1 MAKKRIRRKSI
12 KMKKIGF
19 WEAYSIGVGGM
30 IGGGIFAVL
39 GLTILLAK
47 GAAPVAFIFAGIIA
61 LLTSYSYAKLSVR
74 YPSEGGTVEYLVR
87 AFGNNI
93 FTAYLNTLL
102 LASYVI
108 MLSLYS
114 YAFGSYASALFLGY
128 EMELAKKLF
137 IVFVIVFFT
146 VINALGAYIS
156 GKAED
161 VMVFM
166 KVGILLFF
174 SVLGFFTGDF
184 SKLSPEHWESILKIM
199 TGGLIIFLAYEGFEL
214 IANTAQDV
222 KDPEKTLPKAFYAA
236 VSTVIFVYVLVSA
249 VAVANLTYE
258 EVQKY
263 QDYALAVAA
272 KPFLG
277 QAGFVL
283 IGIAALLSTASAIN
297 ATLYGSARVSYLVA
311 KFGALPREITKH
323 VWKHATEGLLILA
336 ILTIIFA
343 TTFNLEN
350 ISIAGSLGF
359 LIIFAG
365 VNLANVKL
373 ARYTDSNRLISFTAF
388 LLCVISIIVLIGY
401 NLKTNPD
408 ALASSFVVLVLTLLF
423 EITYRFFTKVR
434 LKEYIDWR
442 LEEGEKIIQE
452 HEKLIPKLTKKI
464 KEEYDNAE
472 VYLTG
477 KLAEKGKEKAG
488 HINLIVITDEDILD
502 REKEEQNLKK
512 LLNLKDYHPV
522 HITFIHRGEKAKLN
536 KNLKKVL

>member
-1 MAKKRIRRKSI
+1 
-12 KMKKIGF
+12 MKKIGF

-102 LASYVI
+102 LAAYVI

-128 EMELAKKLF
+128 ELELVKKIF

-161 VMVFM
+161 IMVFM

-174 SVLGFFTGDF
+174 SALGFLTGDF

-222 KDPEKTLPKAFYAA
+222 EDPERTLPKAFYAA
-236 VSTVIFVYVLVSA
+236 VTTVIFIYVLVSA
-249 VAVANLTYE
+249 VAVANLSYE

-311 KFGALPREITKH
+311 KFGALPKDISKR
-323 VWKHATEGLLILA
+323 VWKHATEGLIILA
-336 ILTIIFA
+336 GLTIIFA

-373 ARYTDSNRLISFTAF
+373 AYYTDSNRFISFIAF
-388 LLCVISIIVLIGY
+388 LLCIISIAVLIGY
-401 NLKTNPD
+401 NLKTNPE
-408 ALASSFVVLVLTLLF
+408 ALASSTVVLVLTLIF
-423 EITYRFFTKVR
+423 EIVYRFFTKR
-434 LKEYIDWR
+434 TLEEYIDWR
-442 LEEGEKIIQE
+442 LRKREQIIQNYE
-452 HEKLIPKLTKKI
+452 NYLKDILKRI
-464 KEEYDNAE
+464 KEGFGKAE
-472 VYLTG
+472 VYLVG
-477 KLAEKGKEKAG
+477 SLLRGKEKAA
-488 HINLIVITDEDILD
+488 HINLVLIL
-502 REKEEQNLKK
+502 EKEIENLKK
-512 LLNLKDYHPV
+512 EEHKILEKLGLEEYHPV
-522 HITFIHRGEKAKLN
+522 NIKIATKKEREK
-536 KNLKKVL
+536 LKKEGRRVL

>member
-1 MAKKRIRRKSI
+1 
-12 KMKKIGF
+12 MKKIGF

-93 FTAYLNTLL
+93 FTGYLNTLL
-102 LASYVI
+102 LSSYVI

-114 YAFGSYASALFLGY
+114 YAFGSYASALFLGH
-128 EMELAKKLF
+128 EVEIVKKIF
-137 IVFVIVFFT
+137 IILVIVFFT
-146 VINALGAYIS
+146 VLNAFGAYVS

-161 VMVFM
+161 IMVFM

-174 SVLGFFTGDF
+174 SALGFLTGDF
-184 SKLSPEHWESILKIM
+184 SKLSPEHWESIIKIM

-214 IANTAQDV
+214 IANTAHDV
-222 KDPEKTLPKAFYAA
+222 EDPERTLPKAFYAA
-236 VSTVIFVYVLVSA
+236 VTTVIFIYVLVSA

-277 QAGFVL
+277 EAGFVL

-311 KFGALPREITKH
+311 KFGALPKNITKYI
-323 VWKHATEGLLILA
+323 WKHATEGLIILA
-336 ILTIIFA
+336 IITIIFA

-350 ISIAGSLGF
+350 ISVAGSLGF

-365 VNLANVKL
+365 VNFANVKL
-373 ARYTDSNRLISFTAF
+373 AHYTDSNRFISFAAF
-388 LLCVISIIVLIGY
+388 LLCVISIIVLVGY

-408 ALASSFVVLVLTLLF
+408 SLASSTVVLILTLIF
-423 EITYRFFTKVR
+423 EVVYRVFTGVK

-442 LEEGEKIIQE
+442 LKEREQFIQNYE
-452 HEKLIPKLTKKI
+452 DFIDNVVDKI
-464 KEEYDNAE
+464 KKEFKDAE
-472 VYLTG
+472 VYIMGNIL
-477 KLAEKGKEKAG
+477 KGKEKAS
-488 HINLIVITDEDILD
+488 HINLVLVIENELEKLK
-502 REKEEQNLKK
+502 EKEYELAKK
-512 LLNLKDYHPV
+512 LGLKRHHPV
-522 HITFIHRGEKAKLN
+522 TVKILSKKEKEKILKENA
-536 KNLKKVL
+536 KKVG

>member
-1 MAKKRIRRKSI
+1 MHN
-12 KMKKIGF
+12 KKIGF

-87 AFGNNI
+87 AFGNNL

-102 LASYVI
+102 LASYII

-114 YAFGSYASALFLGY
+114 YAFGSYASALFFGH
-128 EMELAKKLF
+128 EIELAKKIF
-137 IVFVIVFFT
+137 IVVVIGFFT
-146 VINALGAYIS
+146 FLNFLGAYVS

-174 SVLGFFTGDF
+174 SALGFFTGDF
-184 SKLSPEHWESILKIM
+184 SRLSPEHWESLIKIL

-214 IANTAQDV
+214 IANTAQDIE
-222 KDPEKTLPKAFYAA
+222 DPEKNLPRAFYAA
-236 VSTVIFVYVLVSA
+236 VSTVIFIYVLVSA

-263 QDYALAVAA
+263 QDYALAIAA

-311 KFGALPREITKH
+311 KFGALPKEITKN
-323 VWKHATEGLLILA
+323 VWKHGTEGLLILA

-365 VNLANVKL
+365 VNLANFKL
-373 ARYTDSNRLISFTAF
+373 AHYTNSNKWISFIAF
-388 LLCVISIIVLIGY
+388 VLCAVSIGVLFFY
-401 NLKTNPD
+401 NLQTNPD
-408 ALASSFVVLVLTLLF
+408 NLQSSLVVLILTFLF
-423 EITYRFFTKVR
+423 ELTYRFFTNVR

-442 LEEGEKIIQE
+442 LEEREKILQNHDKFLAKLLSKIR
-452 HEKLIPKLTKKI
+452 EKF
-464 KEEYDNAE
+464 EDAE
-472 VYLTG
+472 VYLHG
-477 KLAEKGKEKAG
+477 VFAEKGKDKAG
-488 HINLIVITDEDILD
+488 HINILVYTDKPSHKNLNEILD
-502 REKEEQNLKK
+502 IKSHHPFNIKILPKK
-512 LLNLKDYHPV
+512 Y
-522 HITFIHRGEKAKLN
+522 
-536 KNLKKVL
+536 KKVVKGMKKIK

>member
-1 MAKKRIRRKSI
+1 MHN
-12 KMKKIGF
+12 KKIGF
-19 WEAYSIGVGGM
+19 WEAYSIGIGGM

-39 GLTILLAK
+39 GLTILLSR

-87 AFGNNI
+87 AFGNNLI
-93 FTAYLNTLL
+93 TGYLNTLL
-102 LASYVI
+102 LAAYVI

-128 EMELAKKLF
+128 ELELAKKLF
-137 IVFVIVFFT
+137 IALVIIFFT

-161 VMVFM
+161 IMVFM

-174 SVLGFFTGDF
+174 SVLGFLTGDF
-184 SKLSPEHWESILKIM
+184 SKLSPEHWESIIKIM

-222 KDPEKTLPKAFYAA
+222 EDPEKTLPKAFYAA
-236 VSTVIFVYVLVSA
+236 VTTVIFIYVLVST

-297 ATLYGSARVSYLVA
+297 ATLYGSARVSYLIA
-311 KFGALPREITKH
+311 KFGALPKNITRQL
-323 VWKHATEGLLILA
+323 WKNATEGLVILA

-373 ARYTDSNRLISFTAF
+373 SYYTDSNKLISFIAF
-388 LLCVISIIVLIGY
+388 LMCVISIFVLIGY
-401 NLKTNPD
+401 NLKTNPH
-408 ALASSFVVLVLTLLF
+408 ALESSLVVLVLTLLF
-423 EITYRFFTKVR
+423 EISYRFFTKIK
-434 LKEYIDWR
+434 LQKFIDWR
-442 LEEGEKIIQE
+442 LEEREKYIQQAE
-452 HEKLIPKLTKKI
+452 NYINKISTEIKKNIP
-464 KEEYDNAE
+464 DAE
-472 VYLTG
+472 VYLAG
-477 KLAEKGKEKAG
+477 NFLKKGKSKAG
-488 HINLIVITDEDILD
+488 HINLYVFSEQNKDKIEQHIQNIEKKLNLPYYHPFNIKIL
-502 REKEEQNLKK
+502 RKSQKNELEKEHKK
-512 LLNLKDYHPV
+512 
-522 HITFIHRGEKAKLN
+522 IT
-536 KNLKKVL
+536 

>member
-1 MAKKRIRRKSI
+1 
-12 KMKKIGF
+12 MKKIGF

-102 LASYVI
+102 LAAYVI

-128 EMELAKKLF
+128 ELELIKKIF
-137 IVFVIVFFT
+137 IVFVILFFT
-146 VINALGAYIS
+146 IINALGAYIS
-156 GKAED
+156 GKSED

-174 SVLGFFTGDF
+174 SALGFLTGDF
-184 SKLSPEHWESILKIM
+184 SKLSPEHFESIIKIM

-214 IANTAQDV
+214 IANTAQDIE
-222 KDPEKTLPKAFYAA
+222 DPERTLPKAFYAA
-236 VSTVIFVYVLVSA
+236 VTTVIFIYVLVSA
-249 VAVANLTYE
+249 VAVANLSYE
-258 EVQKY
+258 DVQKY

-277 QAGFVL
+277 HAGFVL

-311 KFGALPREITKH
+311 KFGALPENITKNI
-323 VWKHATEGLLILA
+323 WKQGTEGLIVLS
-336 ILTIIFA
+336 ILTILFA

-350 ISIAGSLGF
+350 ISVAGSLGF

-365 VNLANVKL
+365 VNLANFKL
-373 ARYTDSNRLISFTAF
+373 AFYTDSNKWISFLAF
-388 LLCVISIIVLIGY
+388 ILCIISILVLVGY
-401 NLKTNPD
+401 NLKTKPE
-408 ALASSFVVLVLTLLF
+408 ALASSTVILVLTLIF
-423 EITYRFFTKVR
+423 EIVYRTFTEVR
-434 LKEYIDWR
+434 IKEYIDWR
-442 LEEGEKIIQE
+442 LKRREEFIGKYEDWLRELIL
-452 HEKLIPKLTKKI
+452 KL
-464 KEEYDNAE
+464 KEEFKEVE
-472 VYLTG
+472 VYIVG
-477 KLAEKGKEKAG
+477 KITKGIEKAG
-488 HINLIVITDEDILD
+488 HVKIIVVLEDDLKKV
-502 REKEEQNLKK
+502 KEEEHKLLKK
-512 LLNLKDYHPV
+512 LGIKNHHPIHIKFIDKTEKD
-522 HITFIHRGEKAKLN
+522 KLP
-536 KNLKKVL
+536 KDHKKVDE

>member
-1 MAKKRIRRKSI
+1 
-12 KMKKIGF
+12 MKKIGF

-128 EMELAKKLF
+128 EIEIVKKIF
-137 IVFVIVFFT
+137 IVVVIVFFT

-161 VMVFM
+161 IMVFM

-174 SVLGFFTGDF
+174 SALGFLTGDF
-184 SKLSPEHWESILKIM
+184 SKLSPEHWESIIKIM

-222 KDPEKTLPKAFYAA
+222 EDPERTLPKAFYAA
-236 VSTVIFVYVLVSA
+236 VTTVIFVYVLVSA

-311 KFGALPREITKH
+311 KFGALPKDVTRY
-323 VWKHATEGLLILA
+323 VWKHATEGLVILA
-336 ILTIIFA
+336 GLTIIFA

-373 ARYTDSNRLISFTAF
+373 AYYTDSNKFISLIAF
-388 LLCVISIIVLIGY
+388 LLCVISIFVLVGY
-401 NLKTNPD
+401 NLKTKPD
-408 ALASSFVVLVLTLLF
+408 ALASSTVVLVLTLLF
-423 EITYRFFTKVR
+423 EIIYRMITGIR
-434 LKEYIDWR
+434 IKEYVDWR
-442 LEEGEKIIQE
+442 LKKREQFIENYEDLLDEILE
-452 HEKLIPKLTKKI
+452 KI
-464 KEEYDNAE
+464 KEEFESIE
-472 VYLTG
+472 VYLVG
-477 KLAEKGKEKAG
+477 KLLKGKEKAG
-488 HINLIVITDEDILD
+488 HINLVLVL
-502 REKEEQNLKK
+502 EKEFEKFKK
-512 LLNLKDYHPV
+512 KEHEILEKLGLEEHHPINIKV
-522 HITFIHRGEKAKLN
+522 ISKSEKEKLP
-536 KNLKKVL
+536 KESKKIG

>member
-1 MAKKRIRRKSI
+1 MHN
-12 KMKKIGF
+12 KKIGF
-19 WEAYSIGVGGM
+19 WEAYSIGIGGM

-47 GAAPVAFIFAGIIA
+47 GAAPVAFVFAGLIA
-61 LLTSYSYAKLSVR
+61 LFTSYSYAKLSVR

-87 AFGNNI
+87 AFGNNV

-128 EMELAKKLF
+128 ELEIAKKIF
-137 IVFVIVFFT
+137 IVVVIGFFT
-146 VINALGAYIS
+146 FINFLGAYIS

-174 SVLGFFTGDF
+174 SALGFLTGDF

-214 IANTAQDV
+214 IANTAQDME
-222 KDPEKTLPKAFYAA
+222 DPEKNLPKAFYWA
-236 VSTVIFVYVLVSA
+236 VSTVIFIYVLVSA
-249 VAVANLTYE
+249 VAVANLSYE
-258 EVQKY
+258 DVQKY
-263 QDYALAVAA
+263 QDYALAIAA

-311 KFGALPREITKH
+311 KFGALPKEITKNI
-323 VWKHATEGLLILA
+323 WKHGTEGLLILA
-336 ILTIIFA
+336 VLTVIFA

-365 VNLANVKL
+365 VNLANFKL
-373 ARYTDSNRLISFTAF
+373 AYYTDSNRWISFIAF
-388 LLCVISIIVLIGY
+388 LLCVVSIGVLFLY
-401 NLKTNPD
+401 NLKTSPES
-408 ALASSFVVLVLTLLF
+408 LQSSLVVLVLTFLF
-423 EITYRFFTKVR
+423 ELFYRFFTKVK

-442 LEEGEKIIQE
+442 LEEGEKLVQNYEEILPKVR
-452 HEKLIPKLTKKI
+452 EKLKNTFEDGEIYLVGNLSTKS
-464 KEEYDNAE
+464 
-472 VYLTG
+472 
-477 KLAEKGKEKAG
+477 KEKSG
-488 HINLIVITDEDILD
+488 HINIVVIT
-502 REKEEQNLKK
+502 EKPIKEIEEEEEKLKK
-512 LLNLKDYHPV
+512 ELNLKTYHP
-522 HITFIHRGEKAKLN
+522 IHLKILHKKEKDKLP
-536 KNLKKVL
+536 KEHKRID

>member
-1 MAKKRIRRKSI
+1 MR
-12 KMKKIGF
+12 KIGF

-128 EMELAKKLF
+128 EIEPAKKVF
-137 IVFVIVFFT
+137 IVLVIVFFT

-161 VMVFM
+161 IMVFM

-174 SVLGFFTGDF
+174 SALGFFTGNF

-214 IANTAQDV
+214 IANTARDI
-222 KDPEKTLPKAFYAA
+222 DNPEKTLPRAFYSA
-236 VSTVIFVYVLVSA
+236 VSTVIFIYVLVST

-258 EVQKY
+258 DVQKY
-263 QDYALAVAA
+263 QDYALAIAA

-311 KFGALPREITKH
+311 KFGALPREVTRH
-323 VWKHATEGLLILA
+323 VWKHATEGLIILA
-336 ILTIIFA
+336 ILTVIFA

-373 ARYTDSNRLISFTAF
+373 AYYTDSNRFISLAAF
-388 LLCVISIIVLIGY
+388 ILCVISIIVLIGY
-401 NLKTNPD
+401 NLRTNPD
-408 ALASSFVVLVLTLLF
+408 ALGSSFVVLVLTLLF

-434 LKEYIDWR
+434 LQKYIDWR
-442 LEEGEKIIQE
+442 LEEGERVVQE
-452 HEKLIPKLTKKI
+452 YEKLIPELTKKI
-464 KEEYDNAE
+464 KEKYDNAE
-472 VYLTG
+472 VYLMG
-477 KLAEKGKEKAG
+477 NLAEKGKEKAG
-488 HINLIVITDEDILD
+488 HINLVVLTNQDIKD
-502 REKEEQNLKK
+502 KDIEEENLKK
-512 LLNLKDYHPV
+512 NLNLEEHHPI
-522 HITFIHRGEKAKLN
+522 HIAF
-536 KNLKKVL
+536 LKKEEKEKLTKSLKKIL

>member
-1 MAKKRIRRKSI
+1 
-12 KMKKIGF
+12 MKKIGF

-47 GAAPVAFIFAGIIA
+47 GAAPVAFIFAGIIT

-114 YAFGSYASALFLGY
+114 YAFGSYASALFLGH
-128 EMELAKKLF
+128 EIEIVKKIF
-137 IVFVIVFFT
+137 IIVVIIFFT

-161 VMVFM
+161 IMVFV

-174 SVLGFFTGDF
+174 SALGFFTGDF

-222 KDPEKTLPKAFYAA
+222 KDPERTLPKAFYAA
-236 VSTVIFVYVLVSA
+236 VTTVIFVYVLVSA
-249 VAVANLTYE
+249 VAVANLTFE

-311 KFGALPREITKH
+311 KFGALPQEVTRY
-323 VWKHATEGLLILA
+323 VWKHATEGLVILA

-365 VNLANVKL
+365 VNLANFKL
-373 ARYTDSNRLISFTAF
+373 AYYTDSNKWISFLAF
-388 LLCVISIIVLIGY
+388 SLCILSIEVLIFY
-401 NLKTNPD
+401 NLKTKPES
-408 ALASSFVVLVLTLLF
+408 LASSTVVLVLTLIF
-423 EITYRFFTKVR
+423 EIVYRSFTKIR
-434 LKEYIDWR
+434 IEEYIDWR
-442 LEEGEKIIQE
+442 LKKREEFIKKYEDFIRELIL
-452 HEKLIPKLTKKI
+452 KLKEEFKEVEVYIVGKLTKSI
-464 KEEYDNAE
+464 
-472 VYLTG
+472 
-477 KLAEKGKEKAG
+477 EKAG
-488 HINLIVITDEDILD
+488 HINLIIVLEDEWEKIKEEEYKLLEKLGIEKHHPIHVKFIKKE
-502 REKEEQNLKK
+502 EKEKIPKDSKK
-512 LLNLKDYHPV
+512 
-522 HITFIHRGEKAKLN
+522 IG
-536 KNLKKVL
+536 

>member
-1 MAKKRIRRKSI
+1 MR
-12 KMKKIGF
+12 KIGF

-114 YAFGSYASALFLGY
+114 YAFGSYASALFLGH
-128 EMELAKKLF
+128 EIELAKKLF
-137 IVFVIVFFT
+137 IVLVIIFFT
-146 VINALGAYIS
+146 VINAFGAYIS

-174 SVLGFFTGDF
+174 SALGFLTGDF
-184 SKLSPEHWESILKIM
+184 SKLSPEHWENILKIM

-214 IANTAQDV
+214 IANTAQDIE
-222 KDPEKTLPKAFYAA
+222 DPERTLPKAFYAA
-236 VSTVIFVYVLVSA
+236 VTTVIFVYVLVSA

-311 KFGALPREITKH
+311 KFGALPKNITKH
-323 VWKHATEGLLILA
+323 VWKHATEGLFILA

-373 ARYTDSNRLISFTAF
+373 AYYTDSNRLISLIAF
-388 LLCVISIIVLIGY
+388 LLCVISIVVLIGY

-408 ALASSFVVLVLTLLF
+408 ALGSSIVVLVLTLLF

-434 LKEYIDWR
+434 LQEYIDWR
-442 LEEGEKIIQE
+442 LKESENLIKSYEKILPEISR
-452 HEKLIPKLTKKI
+452 KI
-464 KEEYDNAE
+464 KEKYNNPE
-472 VYLTG
+472 VYLIG
-477 KLAEKGKEKAG
+477 KLVEKGKEKAG
-488 HINLIVITDEDILD
+488 HINLVVITDKKI
-502 REKEEQNLKK
+502 KNKTEEENKIK
-512 LLNLKDYHPV
+512 TLLNLAKHHPV
-522 HITFIHRGEKAKLN
+522 HIKFLSRGEKEKLPETAK
-536 KNLKKVL
+536 KIQ

>member
-1 MAKKRIRRKSI
+1 MHN
-12 KMKKIGF
+12 KKIGF
-19 WEAYSIGVGGM
+19 WEAYSIGIGGM

-47 GAAPVAFIFAGIIA
+47 GAAPVAFIFAGLIA
-61 LLTSYSYAKLSVR
+61 LFTSYSYAKLSVR

-93 FTAYLNTLL
+93 FTAYMNTLL

-128 EMELAKKLF
+128 EMEVAKKIF
-137 IVFVIVFFT
+137 IVVVIGFFT
-146 VINALGAYIS
+146 FVNFLGAYIS

-174 SVLGFFTGDF
+174 SALGFLTGDF
-184 SKLSPEHWESILKIM
+184 SKLSPQHWENILKIM

-214 IANTAQDV
+214 IANTARDIE
-222 KDPEKTLPKAFYAA
+222 DPEKNLPKAFYWA
-236 VSTVIFVYVLVSA
+236 VSTVIFIYVLVSA
-249 VAVANLTYE
+249 VAVANLSYE
-258 EVQKY
+258 DLQKY

-311 KFGALPREITKH
+311 KFGALPREITKNI
-323 VWKHATEGLLILA
+323 WKHGTEGLLILA
-336 ILTIIFA
+336 VLTVVFA

-365 VNLANVKL
+365 VNLANFKL
-373 ARYTDSNRLISFTAF
+373 AYYTDSNKWISFIAF
-388 LLCVISIIVLIGY
+388 LLCIVSIVVLFFY
-401 NLKTNPD
+401 NLKTNPES
-408 ALASSFVVLVLTLLF
+408 LQSSLVVLVLTFLF
-423 EITYRFFTKVR
+423 ELFYRFFTKVK

-442 LEEGEKIIQE
+442 LKEGEDIIRNFE
-452 HEKLIPKLTKKI
+452 NVVLNVKKNI
-464 KEEYDNAE
+464 LDRFEDAE
-472 VYLTG
+472 IFIEGNIL
-477 KLAEKGKEKAG
+477 KSKDKAG
-488 HINLIVITDEDILD
+488 HINVVVFTDEPVEDLY
-502 REKEEQNLKK
+502 KEELNIKGKTGLKE
-512 LLNLKDYHPV
+512 YHPV
-522 HITFIHRGEKAKLN
+522 HLKF
-536 KNLKKVL
+536 LKKRKRRQYIGKSQLKEIKSV

>member
-1 MAKKRIRRKSI
+1 
-12 KMKKIGF
+12 MKKIGF

-47 GAAPVAFIFAGIIA
+47 GAAPIAFLFAGIIA

-74 YPSEGGTVEYLVR
+74 YPSEGGTVEFLVR
-87 AFGNNI
+87 AFGNNL

-102 LASYVI
+102 LASYII

-114 YAFGSYASALFLGY
+114 YAFGSYASALFLGQ
-128 EMELAKKLF
+128 EIEIVKKIF
-137 IVFVIVFFT
+137 IVVVIVFFT

-161 VMVFM
+161 IMVFM

-174 SVLGFFTGDF
+174 SALGFLTGDF
-184 SKLSPEHWESILKIM
+184 SKLSPEHWESIIKIM

-222 KDPEKTLPKAFYAA
+222 EDPERTLPKAFYAA
-236 VSTVIFVYVLVSA
+236 VTTVIFVYVLVSA

-258 EVQKY
+258 EVEKY
-263 QDYALAVAA
+263 KDYALAVAA

-311 KFGALPREITKH
+311 KFGALPKNITKH

-336 ILTIIFA
+336 FLTIIFA

-350 ISIAGSLGF
+350 ISVAGSLGF

-373 ARYTDSNRLISFTAF
+373 AKYTDSNRFISFTAF
-388 LLCVISIIVLIGY
+388 ILCVISIIVLVGY
-401 NLKTNPD
+401 NLETNPD
-408 ALASSFVVLVLTLLF
+408 SLASSTVVLILTLIF
-423 EITYRFFTKVR
+423 EIVYRLFTGVR
-434 LKEYIDWR
+434 IQEYIDWR
-442 LEEGEKIIQE
+442 LKEREEIIQNY
-452 HEKLIPKLTKKI
+452 EKFLEDIVKNLKREFK
-464 KEEYDNAE
+464 NAE
-472 VYLTG
+472 IYIEG
-477 KLAEKGKEKAG
+477 KLLKGKEKAG
-488 HINLIVITDEDILD
+488 HINLILLIEEEIEKFK
-502 REKEEQNLKK
+502 EKEHEILEKLGLEKHHPVNIKIVPKSEKEK
-512 LLNLKDYHPV
+512 LLS
-522 HITFIHRGEKAKLN
+522 
-536 KNLKKVL
+536 KNIKKVG

>member
-1 MAKKRIRRKSI
+1 
-12 KMKKIGF
+12 MKKIGF
-19 WEAYSIGVGGM
+19 WEAYSIGIGGM

-47 GAAPVAFIFAGIIA
+47 GAAPVAFIFAGLIA
-61 LLTSYSYAKLSVR
+61 LFTSYSYAKLSVR
-74 YPSEGGTVEYLVR
+74 YPSEGGTVEFLVR

-114 YAFGSYASALFLGY
+114 YAFGSYASALFLGH
-128 EMELAKKLF
+128 EVELAKKIF
-137 IVFVIVFFT
+137 IVVVIGFFT
-146 VINALGAYIS
+146 FINFLGAYIS

-174 SVLGFFTGDF
+174 SGLGFLTGDF
-184 SKLSPEHWESILKIM
+184 SKLSPEHWESLIKIL

-222 KDPEKTLPKAFYAA
+222 EDPEKTLPKAFYAA
-236 VSTVIFVYVLVSA
+236 VTTVIFIYVLVSA

-263 QDYALAVAA
+263 QDYALAIAA

-277 QAGFVL
+277 EAGFVL

-311 KFGALPREITKH
+311 KFGALPKELTKNI
-323 VWKHATEGLLILA
+323 WKHGTEGLIILA

-350 ISIAGSLGF
+350 ISVAGSLGF

-373 ARYTDSNRLISFTAF
+373 AYYTDSNRLISLIAF
-388 LLCVISIIVLIGY
+388 IMCIVSIAVLIGY
-401 NLKTNPD
+401 NLKTNPQS
-408 ALASSFVVLVLTLLF
+408 LESSVVVLVLTLLF
-423 EITYRFFTKVR
+423 EIAYRFFTKVR
-434 LKEYIDWR
+434 LEEYIDWR
-442 LEEGEKIIQE
+442 LKEGEEILKNY
-452 HEKLIPKLTKKI
+452 EKLLPDIVKAI
-464 KEEYDNAE
+464 KEKYKDAE

-477 KLAEKGKEKAG
+477 NLAVKEKEKSG
-488 HINLIVITDEDILD
+488 HINIAVVTEKLPTDIQ
-502 REKEEQNLKK
+502 EEEENIKSKIKLKH
-512 LLNLKDYHPV
+512 YHPV
-522 HITFIHRGEKAKLN
+522 HLKFIHKKEKHKLP
-536 KNLKKVL
+536 KEHKKL

>member
-1 MAKKRIRRKSI
+1 
-12 KMKKIGF
+12 MKKIGF

-47 GAAPVAFIFAGIIA
+47 GGAPLSFIFAGIIA

-74 YPSEGGTVEYLVR
+74 YPSEGGTVEFLVR
-87 AFGNNI
+87 AFGNNL

-128 EMELAKKLF
+128 ELELAKKIF
-137 IVFVIVFFT
+137 IVIVISFFT
-146 VINALGAYIS
+146 FLNFLGAYIS

-161 VMVFM
+161 IMVFM
-166 KVGILLFF
+166 KVGILLLF
-174 SVLGFFTGDF
+174 SGLGFITGDF
-184 SKLSPEHWESILKIM
+184 SKLSPEHWESLIKIL

-222 KDPEKTLPKAFYAA
+222 ENPEKVLPKAFYSA
-236 VSTVIFVYVLVSA
+236 VITVMIVYVLVA
-249 VAVANLTYE
+249 TVAVANLTYE

-263 QDYALAVAA
+263 QDYALAIAA
-272 KPFLG
+272 KPILG

-311 KFGALPREITKH
+311 KFGALPKEFTKH
-323 VWKHATEGLLILA
+323 IWKHGTEGLVILA

-343 TTFNLEN
+343 TSFNLEN

-359 LIIFAG
+359 LIIYAG
-365 VNLANVKL
+365 VNLANFKL
-373 ARYTDSNRLISFTAF
+373 AYYTDSNRWISFTAF
-388 LLCVISIIVLIGY
+388 LLCIVSIIVLVGY
-401 NLKTNPD
+401 NLQTNPHN
-408 ALASSFVVLVLTLLF
+408 LASSTVVLILTLLF

-434 LKEYIDWR
+434 LKEYIDWKLR
-442 LEEGEKIIQE
+442 EREEFIKNYETFIQ
-452 HEKLIPKLTKKI
+452 HLVKTI
-464 KEEYDNAE
+464 KEKYENAE
-472 VYLTG
+472 IYLVG
-477 KLAEKGKEKAG
+477 KIVKGKEKAG
-488 HINLIVITDEDILD
+488 NINIVVVLETLLKDI
-502 REKEEQNLKK
+502 EKEKEKILKK
-512 LLNLKDYHPV
+512 LNLKDYHPV
-522 HITFIHRGEKAKLN
+522 HIEFISKEEKNKLP
-536 KNLKKVL
+536 KERKRLDV

>member
-1 MAKKRIRRKSI
+1 
-12 KMKKIGF
+12 MKKIGF
-19 WEAYSIGVGGM
+19 WEAYSIGIGGM

-47 GAAPVAFIFAGIIA
+47 GAAPVAFIFAGLIA
-61 LLTSYSYAKLSVR
+61 FLTSYSYAKLSVR
-74 YPSEGGTVEYLVR
+74 YPSEGGTVEFLVR
-87 AFGNNI
+87 AFGNNL

-114 YAFGSYASALFLGY
+114 YAFGSYASALFLGH
-128 EMELAKKLF
+128 EVEIAKKLF
-137 IVFVIVFFT
+137 IVLVIGFFT
-146 VINALGAYIS
+146 IINFLGAYIS

-174 SVLGFFTGDF
+174 SALGFFTGDF
-184 SKLSPEHWESILKIM
+184 SKLSPEHWESLIKIM

-222 KDPEKTLPKAFYAA
+222 EDPERTLPKAFYSA
-236 VSTVIFVYVLVSA
+236 VSTVIFIYVLVSA

-277 QAGFVL
+277 EAGFVL

-311 KFGALPREITKH
+311 KFGALPKEMTKH
-323 VWKHATEGLLILA
+323 IWKNGTEGLIILA
-336 ILTIIFA
+336 VLTVIFA

-359 LIIFAG
+359 LVIFAG

-373 ARYTDSNRLISFTAF
+373 AYYTDSNRLISLTAF
-388 LLCVISIIVLIGY
+388 ILCIISIFVLVY
-401 NLKTNPD
+401 HNLRTNPES
-408 ALASSFVVLVLTLLF
+408 LGSSFVVLILTLLF
-423 EITYRFFTKVR
+423 EAAYRFFTKVK
-434 LKEYIDWR
+434 LEEYIDWR
-442 LEEGEKIIQE
+442 LKEGENLVQNYEKIIPM
-452 HEKLIPKLTKKI
+452 ISNVI
-464 KEEYDNAE
+464 KEKYEDAE
-472 VYLTG
+472 IYLTG
-477 KLAEKGKEKAG
+477 NLAEKNKEKSG
-488 HINLIVITDEDILD
+488 HINITILTEKPWEEV
-502 REKEEQNLKK
+502 EKEEEELKRK
-512 LLNLKDYHPV
+512 LNLKTYHPV
-522 HITFIHRGEKAKLN
+522 HLNFFHKKEKQKLP
-536 KNLKKVL
+536 KKKIKIS